1 MTTTAP
7 VAHPAAT
14 VPGPT
19 DRELSD
25 IFQPVFDRIR
35 RGAIERE
42 ESRQLPFEQVAW
54 LRAAGFGKLRV
65 PRRFGG
71 FGATI
76 EQLVRLLIGLGAAD
90 SNLPQALRGHV
101 GFTEYVLAHPDPA
114 YRAFWFAELADGALV
129 GNAESERTGTFGS
142 QATEVSLADGVLVLN
157 GTKYYTTGSIFADW
171 ILVSASVRDDRVAP
185 PGQVTVQ
192 VRTDAAGVAIS
203 DDWDGFGQRL
213 TGSGTTEFR
222 DVVVDSRF
230 LHARGLDDFTR
241 TIQNAVYQLVH
252 LSALAG
258 IADAALAEITDFV
271 RSRSRNLFNPGV
283 APGKDPIALQVI
295 GEVFG
300 VTETVKA
307 SVLAA
312 ARCVQDTSANHLAG
326 AADDRDFATA
336 DAHVYGIQS
345 TVIELVLRAVSRIFE
360 VGGASATS
368 TSRRLD
374 RFWRNARTISSHNP
388 AIYRQQAVGDFVVNG
403 VAPSAGLLGLLAADP
418 ATPQTPHPSA

>member
-1 MTTTAP
+1 
-7 VAHPAAT
+7 VIDSPAFDSPASVSGIT
-14 VPGPT
+14 EH
-19 DRELSD
+19 ELLN

-42 ESRQLPFEQVAW
+42 ESRRLPFEQVGW
-54 LRAAGFGKLRV
+54 LRDAGFGRVRV
-65 PRRFGG
+65 PAEFGG

-76 EQLVRLLIGLGAAD
+76 DQLVLLLIALGAAD

-101 GFTEYVLAHPDPA
+101 GFTEYVLAHADPA
-114 YRAFWFAELADGALV
+114 YRAFWFAELAGGALV

-142 QATEVSLADGVLVLN
+142 QATEVSLTDGVLVLN

-171 ILVSASVRDDRVAP
+171 ILVSASARDDRVAP

-192 VRTDAAGVAIS
+192 VRTDAAGVTIV

-222 DVVVDSRF
+222 DVVVDARF
-230 LHARGLDDFTR
+230 LHARGLDDFTH

-258 IADAALAEITDFV
+258 IGEAALAEITDFV
-271 RSRSRNLFNPGV
+271 RSRTRNLFNPAV
-283 APGKDPIALQVI
+283 APAKDPVALQII

-300 VTETVKA
+300 VTETVTA

-312 ARCVQDTSANHLAG
+312 ARTVQNTSARQLAG
-326 AADDRDFATA
+326 VVDDRDFAAA

-388 AIYRQQAVGDFVVNG
+388 ALYRQQAVGDFIVNG
-403 VAPSAGLLGLLAADP
+403 VAPSAGLLGLLAAEP
-418 ATPQTPHPSA
+418 APRHAGA